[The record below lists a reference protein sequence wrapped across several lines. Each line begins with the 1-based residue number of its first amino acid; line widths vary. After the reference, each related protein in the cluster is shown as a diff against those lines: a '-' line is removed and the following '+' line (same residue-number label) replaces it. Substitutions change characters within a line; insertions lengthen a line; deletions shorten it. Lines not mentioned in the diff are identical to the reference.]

1 MPPLLVGGR
10 SAGVANG
17 GAGGRRQCLLPLLV
31 RQPAPKLLEH
41 QRDRRARGGIMVVAA
56 ADMGFL
62 LESRIGE
69 FASTATTRVSREGRL
84 WVRSPHSVKAKQWR
98 LSYSCLYRPGQRSR
112 AWKKIKPTQILPCVI
127 IGYRL
132 GRRGVHSVLVATVH
146 DGGLQYVGQ
155 VSRGFSGAAQ
165 VELTRRLIAQPRSH
179 PVVPC
184 PTRAC
189 WVEPELYCR
198 VRFQDWTSRGRL

>member
-1 MPPLLVGGR
+1 
-10 SAGVANG
+10 
-17 GAGGRRQCLLPLLV
+17 
-31 RQPAPKLLEH
+31 
-41 QRDRRARGGIMVVAA
+41 MVVAA

-84 WVRSPHSVKAKQWR
+84 WVRSPHSVKAKQWG
-98 LSYSCLYRPGQRSR
+98 LSYSCFYQPGQRSR
-112 AWKKIKPTQILPCVI
+112 AWKKIKPTQIVPCVI

-132 GRRGVHSVLVATVH
+132 GRRGVHRILVATVH

-165 VELTRRLIAQPRSH
+165 VELTQRLMARPRSH

-189 WVEPELYCR
+189 WVAPELYCR
-198 VRFQDWTSRGRL
+198 VRFQEWTRHGRLRYPVFDGCFAPRGGSEPQCPC